1 MSRPDICGLRYF
13 FLILALLVANINNS
27 NAILLPLGNQIP
39 AIFSFGDSN
48 SDTGSC
54 SAAFA
59 RFPYPNGITFFG
71 NSSKRVCDGRLIIDF
86 IAEKL
91 SLPYL
96 SAYLDAVE
104 ANFKHG
110 ANFAVSGTT
119 IMPVNDELYGY
130 GVTPL
135 SLNIQ
140 LLQFQQFKQRVTEL
154 YNRDEI
160 LILLNRLPKPEDFSR
175 ALYTFDIG
183 QNDLNVAGD
192 QAYKSLPD
200 LIDRFSLSIE
210 QLHELGAR
218 NFLIFNTGPLG
229 CLPHSL
235 EMYPSKAKDEI
246 GCLKSLNK
254 MAQVFNQLLKAKISL
269 LRTKLE
275 DSSLVYADIYSA
287 KYSLIRDA
295 KLYAGPSLTFRGP
308 VRDS

>member
-86 IAEKL
+86 IGGEFSCECIYAAEKL

-210 QLHELGAR
+210 VLFTLLGIAAR
-218 NFLIFNTGPLG
+218 N
-229 CLPHSL
+229 
-235 EMYPSKAKDEI
+235 A
-246 GCLKSLNK
+246 
-254 MAQVFNQLLKAKISL
+254 
-269 LRTKLE
+269 
-275 DSSLVYADIYSA
+275 
-287 KYSLIRDA
+287 
-295 KLYAGPSLTFRGP
+295 
-308 VRDS
+308 